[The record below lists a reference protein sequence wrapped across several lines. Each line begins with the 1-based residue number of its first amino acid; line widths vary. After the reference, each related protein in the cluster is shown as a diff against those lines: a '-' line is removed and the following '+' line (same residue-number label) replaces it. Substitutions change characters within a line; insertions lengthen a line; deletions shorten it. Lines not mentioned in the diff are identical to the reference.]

1 MKKLPL
7 ILSVVSILAVIAF
20 LVIEF
25 TEKDKDGSVNESV
38 MAERGPSGGIAYVE
52 VDSIIFNFQY
62 YFDLRDELL
71 VKQQSSEAELT
82 SKGRAY
88 ETGARDYEDKVRK
101 GLVTRATAAEMEQNL
116 LQQQQE
122 LVNLRDQLQYD
133 LMEEEQVMNRKI
145 LQYIYDYLEEY
156 TKEYNYDFIL
166 GKSFG
171 GQVMYSDST
180 LDITDDVLTRLNEKY
195 KATKK

>member
-7 ILSVVSILAVIAF
+7 ILSIVAILAVTAL

-25 TEKDKDGSVNESV
+25 TDRDEGETTSQSAGAESRP
-38 MAERGPSGGIAYVE
+38 AGGIAYVE

-101 GLVTRATAAEMEQNL
+101 GLVTRATADEMGQSL
-116 LQQQQE
+116 IQQQQE
-122 LVNLRDQLQYD
+122 LVNLRDELQYA
-133 LMEEEQVMNRKI
+133 LMEEEQVMNRKV

-156 TKEYNYDFIL
+156 TKQYNYDYIL

-171 GQVMYSDST
+171 GQVMYCDTT
-180 LDITDDVLTRLNEKY
+180 LDITDDVLERLNQKY
-195 KATKK
+195 TASKK